1 MVDGERN
8 MTIEKV
14 RQDFQDRL
22 DARPA
27 GDRYL
32 DRQWERN
39 TLKEALAQGVTVDI
53 ARQALIELCQD
64 QGFLL
69 ESTVLRDARHRL
81 SLRAAANREIDERE
95 FNDVTTFI
103 REKLGDRLQEGEIH
117 RMLCEIIEDNQYP
130 INRGVFG
137 RDNWFARVKE
147 VAGVV

>member
-1 MVDGERN
+1 

-22 DARPA
+22 NSRPA

-32 DRQWERN
+32 DRQWERSI
-39 TLKEALAQGVTVDI
+39 LRDALSQGVTVDI
-53 ARQALIELCQD
+53 ARQALMELCQD

-81 SLRAAANREIDERE
+81 SVRAAGNRPIDERE
-95 FNDVTTFI
+95 FNDVTKFI
-103 REKLGDRLQEGEIH
+103 REKLGERIQQGEIH
-117 RMLCEIIEDNQYP
+117 RMLCEIIEDNQFP

-137 RDNWFARVKE
+137 RDDWFERVKE